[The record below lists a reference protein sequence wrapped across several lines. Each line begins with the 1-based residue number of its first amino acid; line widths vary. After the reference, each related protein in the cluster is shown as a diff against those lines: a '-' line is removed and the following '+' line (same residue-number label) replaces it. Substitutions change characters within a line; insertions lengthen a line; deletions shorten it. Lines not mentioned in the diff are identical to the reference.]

1 MPSNSYAG
9 SAKNKI
15 ASTPMPQ
22 NKKNKNNS
30 KSSFLSTVLGL
41 HVYLLI
47 LLMPLIFWPDT
58 MTVFSLPKLI
68 LIRTLSVSAGFFAL
82 LKFFLSTKVNL
93 KISRGV
99 VFLGIWAV
107 SLILSTIFSLNSWSS
122 IFGQYG
128 RYLGLITELNF
139 LLIPI
144 FIVSLWDKKEIHRLI
159 WVSIATAMLS
169 AIYALLQYFDF
180 FGLFRFVYSWTDSPQ
195 NRLFGTV
202 GHANHLGAFLAAQ
215 LALFIFFFKPKT
227 IFAKVLTFL
236 SYLILGSAILLT
248 ASRGALVA
256 FSLSIA
262 IIFLYRLSANWK
274 ASKNNFKKIGF
285 VFCIITVVSLSSIAV
300 LADLGDG
307 SPNLLSQFGFIKR
320 TEQNLESLNKGYV
333 PERVSFMFS
342 SLSMFADHP
351 LLGTGLSTFRDAYS
365 AYRRSDFQIDGPG
378 NAQYIT
384 VPEAAHNEYLNILST
399 QGFLGLASFL
409 AILFFTFK
417 VVHQSFLVENTP
429 ELNQLTGLLAAL
441 LVFLIQ
447 IVFNFAELVNL
458 TTFYFLL
465 GCLWT
470 YAPFYELKF
479 KNSNLLKFPIV
490 LIIIPLLALSFQNLI
505 WPEAVADY
513 YYKRAELAS
522 INKDFQYADQS
533 FQKSIAARPQEYQL
547 YQNYANFLLGAIS
560 TTSDFTEQ
568 ENYLKSAV
576 RNYQKSID
584 LNNNYASSYHNLGL
598 AYVTLYNLTKKPI
611 YLSLAKTS
619 YQYSVDKSPNNPRYL
634 YEFAR
639 KLHSE
644 WDDKVAA
651 VRLLKQAIA
660 IAPSYQEPQDYLNF
674 LYKNH
679 PELAN
684 PLN

>member
-1 MPSNSYAG
+1 MLSNSYAG

-22 NKKNKNNS
+22 NTKNNP
-30 KSSFLSTVLGL
+30 KSSLLSTVLRIHL
-41 HVYLLI
+41 YLLI
-47 LLMPLIFWPDT
+47 FLMPLIFWPDT

-68 LIRTLSVSAGFFAL
+68 VIRILSLSAGFFAL
-82 LKFFLSTKVNL
+82 LKFFLCE
-93 KISRGV
+93 KINFRLSRGV
-99 VFLGIWAV
+99 IFLGIWAF
-107 SLILSTIFSLNSWSS
+107 SLILSTIFSLNIWSS

-144 FIVSLWDKKEIHRLI
+144 YIVSLWDKKEIHRLI
-159 WVSIATAMLS
+159 WVSLIAAMFS

-180 FGLFRFVYSWTDSPQ
+180 FGMFRFVNAWTDSPQ

-202 GHANHLGAFLAAQ
+202 GHANHLGAYLAAQ

-227 IFAKVLTFL
+227 ILLKVLTISSYFIL
-236 SYLILGSAILLT
+236 SAAIVLT

-256 FSLSIA
+256 LFLSIL
-262 IIFLYRLSANWK
+262 IIFLYRLSATWK
-274 ASKNNFKKIGF
+274 SIKTNFKKIF
-285 VFCIITVVSLSSIAV
+285 LIFSIFSTILLASIAV
-300 LADLGDG
+300 LGDFGDG
-307 SPNLLSQFGFIKR
+307 NSSLLKQLGFIKR
-320 TEQNLESLNKGYV
+320 TEQNLDSINKGYV
-333 PERVSFMFS
+333 PERISFMFS
-342 SLSMFADHP
+342 SFSMFAGHP

-417 VVHQSFLVENTP
+417 TAHQNFSIEDFTKN
-429 ELNQLTGLLAAL
+429 NQLTGLLASL

-447 IVFNFAELVNL
+447 IIFNFAELVNL
-458 TTFYFLL
+458 TTFYFLI

-470 YAPFYELKF
+470 YAPFYKLRF
-479 KNSNLLKFPIV
+479 KNSNLLKFPVV
-490 LIIIPLLALSFQNLI
+490 LITIPLLALFFQNLI

-560 TTSDFTEQ
+560 TTSDFNEQ

-598 AYVTLYNLTKKPI
+598 AYVTFYNLTKKPI
-611 YLSLAKTS
+611 YLSLAKKS

-639 KLHSE
+639 KLHSV
-644 WDDKVAA
+644 WDDKASA

-660 IAPSYQEPQDYLNF
+660 ISPSYQEPQDYLNF

-679 PELAN
+679 PELTN